1 MYTGAFNGFY
11 TSQVALT
18 QRGLP
23 GCQPYR
29 SYSQARQVS
38 KLATRVLQTLAGMR
52 SRPTNLRSNQNSRQM
67 IHKKYVDMDPGVNNK
82 SWTKMCSRKKRQ
94 KINLKKQIPSF
105 VLHLPFFVHFINFKQ
120 FHGSERMANSRAGR
134 KTNECLGFMHRL
146 TIQIDGSFMSI
157 IASESRF
164 YPHLR
169 CQAKLTGWWRKGS
182 LHQTSFLL
190 SMFILSHQMVPRN
203 PEKNTVVEGWQASPL
218 EISSF
223 FPINSTCVN
232 KKYYHKHEKVVESV
246 VKPPQNWKNS

>member
-67 IHKKYVDMDPGVNNK
+67 IHKRYVDMDPGVNNK
-82 SWTKMCSRKKRQ
+82 SWTKMCSRKTLQ

-105 VLHLPFFVHFINFKQ
+105 VLHLPIFVHFINFKQ

-134 KTNECLGFMHRL
+134 KTNECLGFMQRL
-146 TIQIDGSFMSI
+146 TIQIDGFFMSI

-203 PEKNTVVEGWQASPL
+203 PEKTL
-218 EISSF
+218 
-223 FPINSTCVN
+223 
-232 KKYYHKHEKVVESV
+232 
-246 VKPPQNWKNS
+246 